1 MFGRRKKTKGF
12 TLIELIVVITVIA
25 ILTIIILPDHKIGGQ
40 GFALQRSGYELAQNI
55 RRAQEMAMSAKKFH
69 GAVPFGYGIYLTDE
83 GISTSYILYADV
95 FPTGTGDQRWGAG
108 DSIVERIELE
118 TGIKIQSVSPPRLS
132 INFSPPRPK
141 TRISGTNVP
150 DGNKATITL
159 AVIADPLRTKII
171 RVNRAGLVS
180 ID

>member
-69 GAVPFGYGIYLTDE
+69 GVVPFGYGIYLE
-83 GISTSYILYADV
+83 AGSTSYILYADV
-95 FPTGTGDQRWGAG
+95 SPGDQRWGAG

-141 TRISGTNVP
+141 TRISGIISIGIV
-150 DGNKATITL
+150 DKDKATITL